1 MSTIDAL
8 AASPALLVAVVFLL
22 GLLVGSF
29 LNVVIYRLP
38 IMLQRQWSAQAR
50 EILAEEPGSK
60 QAGSVSA
67 TAVAKAAEPEPAN
80 LAPDRFNLV
89 VPRSRCPACGAA
101 IKAHQNIPVLSWLLL
116 GGKCAACKAPIS
128 VRYPLVEL
136 ATGVLSAVVA
146 WHYGWHWQTLAALVF
161 TWALV
166 ALTMIDA
173 DTQLL
178 PDVITLPLLWLGLL
192 LSLAWHAGLQPTIPV
207 DPASAIIGAAAGYLF
222 LWSIYWLFKLLT
234 GKEGM
239 GYGDFKLFAAFGAW
253 LGWQMLPLILLL
265 SAVAGAAIG
274 IALIAL
280 RGRDRNQALPF
291 GPYLAV
297 AGWVALIW
305 GDRIVGSYLR
315 LTGLS
320 AS

>member
-1 MSTIDAL
+1 MSSMDVL
-8 AASPALLVAVVFLL
+8 AASPALLVALVFLL

-60 QAGSVSA
+60 QAGNVA
-67 TAVAKAAEPEPAN
+67 AAALAKAEEPEPAN
-80 LAPDRFNLV
+80 LAPFNLV
-89 VPRSRCPACGAA
+89 VPRSRCPACRAA

-128 VRYPLVEL
+128 LRYPLVEL

-146 WHYGWHWQTLAALVF
+146 WQYGWHWQTLAALVF

-192 LSLAWHAGLQPTIPV
+192 LSLAWHAGLQPSTPV

-305 GDRIVGSYLR
+305 GDRIVGGYLR
-315 LTGLS
+315 LSGLS

>member
-1 MSTIDAL
+1 MSSMDVL
-8 AASPALLVAVVFLL
+8 AASPALLVALVFLL

-60 QAGSVSA
+60 QAGNVA
-67 TAVAKAAEPEPAN
+67 AAALAKASEPEPAN
-80 LAPDRFNLV
+80 LAPFNLV

-128 VRYPLVEL
+128 LRYPLVEL

-146 WHYGWHWQTLAALVF
+146 WQYGWHWQTLAALVF

-192 LSLAWHAGLQPTIPV
+192 LSLAWHAGLQPSTPV

-305 GDRIVGSYLR
+305 GDRIVGGYLR
-315 LTGLS
+315 LSGLS